1 MGMPANLFSSA
12 FRQQRLGLM
21 FSIIMVL
28 MVYLGT
34 LAMAAQAML
43 ARTALTWGY
52 DLQSRMT
59 VEIPYVSDEDALLK
73 SGKREKIIAALR
85 AMPEVADVTLVKEEE
100 TRRLL
105 QAWIDDEALL
115 NALPLPQLLDVS
127 LKVGAT
133 LEPEALRRLLSKQAG
148 EAQVYSHASWM
159 GKLFGFLTGL
169 GVIAGV
175 MLILTGFAVVTVI
188 SVVCRAALVVQH
200 DTIELLYFMGAP
212 DHAIAKQFQKHIQ
225 ALAIPASL
233 IGFALAVLTLAM
245 LVFMLSSL
253 GGLSLIAPLSWV
265 TVGGMMTL
273 IPVGATGLAIMAAR
287 VSLLK
292 HLRRLG

>member
-1 MGMPANLFSSA
+1 MGMPSNLFATA
-12 FRQQRLGLM
+12 FSQQRLGLM

-34 LAMAAQAML
+34 LAIAAQAVL

-52 DLQSRMT
+52 DLQSRLT
-59 VEIPYVSDEDALLK
+59 VEIPFIPDEDPLLK
-73 SGKREKIIAALR
+73 ATKRDKMIAALR
-85 AMPEVADVTLVKEEE
+85 AMPEVADVTLIKDDE

-105 QAWIDDEALL
+105 QSWIDDAALL
-115 NALPLPQLLDVS
+115 DALPLPQLLDVTV
-127 LKVGAT
+127 KVGAA
-133 LEPEALRRLLSKQAG
+133 LEPDAMQRALVKQVG
-148 EAQVYSHASWM
+148 EAQVYSHAGWM
-159 GKLFGFLTGL
+159 DKLFGFLTGL
-169 GVIAGV
+169 GVIAAV
-175 MLILTGFAVVTVI
+175 MLVLTAFAVVTVI

-233 IGFALAVLTLAM
+233 IGFALAVLTIAM

-273 IPVGATGLAIMAAR
+273 IPVGGASLAIVAAR

>member
-1 MGMPANLFSSA
+1 MGMPSNLFSTA

-21 FSIIMVL
+21 FTIIMVL

-34 LAMAAQAML
+34 LAMAAQAVL

-52 DLQSRMT
+52 DLQSRLT
-59 VEIPYVSDEDALLK
+59 VEIPFVPEEDALLK
-73 SGKREKIIAALR
+73 ATKRDKMIAALR
-85 AMPEVADVTLVKEEE
+85 AMPEVAEVTLIKDDE

-105 QAWIDDEALL
+105 QSWIDDAALL
-115 NALPLPQLLDVS
+115 NALPLPQLLDVTV
-127 LKVGAT
+127 KVGAS
-133 LEPEALRRLLSKQAG
+133 LEPEALRRALAQQVE
-148 EAQVYSHASWM
+148 EAHVYSHASWM
-159 GKLFGFLTGL
+159 AKLFGLLTGL
-169 GVIAGV
+169 GVIAAV
-175 MLILTGFAVVTVI
+175 MLVLTAFAVVAVI

-233 IGFALAVLTLAM
+233 MGFVLAVLTVAM
-245 LVFMLSSL
+245 LAFMLSSL

-273 IPVGATGLAIMAAR
+273 IPVGGAILAIVAAR
-287 VSLLK
+287 LSLLK

>member
-1 MGMPANLFSSA
+1 MGMPSNLFSTA

-21 FSIIMVL
+21 FTIIMVL

-34 LAMAAQAML
+34 LAMAAQAVL

-52 DLQSRMT
+52 DLKSRLT
-59 VEIPYVSDEDALLK
+59 VEIPFVPDEDSLLK
-73 SGKREKIIAALR
+73 ASKRDKIIAALH
-85 AMPEVADVTLVKEEE
+85 AMPEVADVTLVKEDE

-105 QAWIDDEALL
+105 QSWINDADLL
-115 NALPLPQLLDVS
+115 DALPLPQLLDVTI
-127 LKVGAT
+127 KVGAS
-133 LEPEALRRLLSKQAG
+133 LEPETLRRAL
-148 EAQVYSHASWM
+148 AQQTGDAHVYSHASWM
-159 GKLFGFLTGL
+159 AKLFGFLTGL
-169 GVIAGV
+169 GVIAAV
-175 MLILTGFAVVTVI
+175 MLVLTAFAVVTVI

-233 IGFALAVLTLAM
+233 MGFVLAVLTVAM
-245 LVFMLSSL
+245 LAFMLSSL

-273 IPVGATGLAIMAAR
+273 IPVGGAILAIVAAR
-287 VSLLK
+287 LSLLK